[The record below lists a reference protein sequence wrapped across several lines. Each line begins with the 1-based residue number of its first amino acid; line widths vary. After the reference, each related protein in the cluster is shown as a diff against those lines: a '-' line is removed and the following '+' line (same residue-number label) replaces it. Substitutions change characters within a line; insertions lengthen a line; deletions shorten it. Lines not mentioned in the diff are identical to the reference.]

1 AVARIGK
8 AGDGVDSALTAAA
21 RQGAD
26 VVDMLRRAAERFDF
40 HKQIGSVLDTAANQ
54 LLDMAGDDE
63 IPTDDIAHALRPL
76 LDRLARQYTMAQERE
91 VHRSLTEGL
100 TEAEVPALA
109 APAAED
115 EDDVLF

>member
-1 AVARIGK
+1 
-8 AGDGVDSALTAAA
+8 GVDGALTAAA

-54 LLDMAGDDE
+54 LLDMAGEDE
-63 IPTDDIAHALRPL
+63 ISTADIAHALRPL

-91 VHRSLTEGL
+91 VHRSLTERL
-100 TEAEVPALA
+100 AETEASAPA

-115 EDDVLF
+115 DVLF